1 MIILF
6 NTGCPKSFVEANY
19 SFAVN
24 SQLSPD
30 LDSAHVGDSIFLNS
44 TFAVK
49 LEDQITGAI
58 VDYSNVTD
66 IGSTL
71 GVVNL
76 NDGIYSP
83 ADAVDNFDYAGI
95 IGEVFNDKSVPSPN
109 KFQH

>member
-58 VDYSNVTD
+58 VDYS
-66 IGSTL
+66 STL